1 MAIQPEKTPAVLMD
15 FSGVFSFEAFA
26 STPCLTKVDLRS
38 LRGTDCYCDSA
49 AASAIRSAIAPFPAF
64 GVHFLDSGNYHYA
77 TKFWLEKISRPF
89 SLVVFDHHTDAQP
102 PAWGDGLLSC
112 GGWIADVV
120 AANPNLRDVL
130 VAGPP
135 AASTAEVP
143 SETAAK
149 IAFVCEEDLLAGS
162 RRAADVHAAVERL
175 RGPVYLSVDKD
186 VLREEDVAVNWDQGG
201 LGADALFALLD
212 GLAARRQIVG
222 MDVCG
227 EPAAGEAADLCG
239 GESAAERSGR
249 LNARLLEWASR
260 HLVQR
265 QLASVEESERPR

>member
-1 MAIQPEKTPAVLMD
+1 MAIQPDTAPAVLMD
-15 FSGVFSFEAFA
+15 LSGVFSFETFA
-26 STPCLTKVDLRS
+26 GAVSKVDLRS

-49 AASAIRSAIAPFPAF
+49 AADAIRRAIAHFPVR

-77 TKFWLEKISRPF
+77 TKFWLEKIHEPF
-89 SLVVFDHHTDAQP
+89 SLVVLDHHTDAQP

-112 GGWIADVV
+112 GGWVADVV

-135 AASTAEVP
+135 AGSVAEVP
-143 SETAAK
+143 PETAAK
-149 IAFVCEEDLLAGS
+149 IAFVREEDLLADNHS
-162 RRAADVHAAVERL
+162 WRAAVERL

-186 VLREEDVAVNWDQGG
+186 VLREEDVSVNWDQGA

-212 GLAARRQIVG
+212 ELAARHPVVG

-227 EPAAGEAADLCG
+227 EPSAEEAANLG
-239 GESAAERSGR
+239 SGESASEISGR

-265 QLASVEESERPR
+265 QLSSVEESERPR

>member
-1 MAIQPEKTPAVLMD
+1 MD

-26 STPCLTKVDLRS
+26 SADAISTVDLRS

-49 AASAIRSAIAPFPAF
+49 AASAIRRAIAPFPAF

-77 TKFWLEKISRPF
+77 TKFWIEKIPHPF

-112 GGWIADVV
+112 GGWIAGVV

-135 AASTAEVP
+135 AASTTEVP
-143 SETAAK
+143 PETAAK
-149 IAFVCEEDLLAGS
+149 ITFLCEEGLLAGDGGW
-162 RRAADVHAAVERL
+162 RAAVERL
-175 RGPVYLSVDKD
+175 HGPVYLSVDKD
-186 VLREEDVAVNWDQGG
+186 VLREEDVAVNWDQGA
-201 LGADALFALLD
+201 LGADSLFALLD
-212 GLAARRQIVG
+212 ELAARHPIVG

-227 EPAAGEAADLCG
+227 EPAAGEAADIG
-239 GESAAERSGR
+239 NGEQAAKRSGR
-249 LNARLLEWASR
+249 LNARFLEWASR

-265 QLASVEESERPR
+265 QFASVEEAERPR